1 MSGHPNIDLF
11 ATRLNN
17 RLPLFVS
24 PIPDSK
30 ALAID
35 AMSMNWDG
43 IHAYAFPPF
52 HIIPAILTKIRMHRC
67 KIVLIAPLWP
77 QRTWFPELLH
87 LSIAAPIFLP
97 VIPGFLT
104 QKTGTGNSVLVHQ
117 NPQSLSLL
125 AWILSN
131 DQSQIKNF
139 SRDIAEHVSKARRP
153 SSRKVYE
160 AKWGIFSSW
169 CRTRK
174 ITPSKASVSNV
185 ADFLLYLFEVKKCQ
199 ASTIKCYRSMISNTL
214 KFRSGINVG
223 SDPIISELMKAFE
236 LQRPVQ
242 RSLLPKWD
250 LGCVLVSLCKE
261 PYEPLHKTS
270 LLNLTRKTVFLLA
283 LATASRVSEIHAFSV
298 DSEHLRFNK
307 PDGSVSLRTQTGFL
321 AKNQLPSRCP
331 DDILIPNLAKTLKRK
346 DFNRLL
352 CPVRA
357 LKCYVKQTKTIRK
370 GRNRLF
376 LPVQGNHDI
385 NKGSVSGWISSVIRL
400 AYKDLSKKKLALLN
414 IRAHEVRALATS
426 WSYFSK
432 TL

>member
-1 MSGHPNIDLF
+1 
-11 ATRLNN
+11 
-17 RLPLFVS
+17 
-24 PIPDSK
+24 
-30 ALAID
+30 
-35 AMSMNWDG
+35 
-43 IHAYAFPPF
+43 
-52 HIIPAILTKIRMHRC
+52 
-67 KIVLIAPLWP
+67 
-77 QRTWFPELLH
+77 
-87 LSIAAPIFLP
+87 
-97 VIPGFLT
+97 
-104 QKTGTGNSVLVHQ
+104 
-117 NPQSLSLL
+117 
-125 AWILSN
+125 
-131 DQSQIKNF
+131 
-139 SRDIAEHVSKARRP
+139 
-153 SSRKVYE
+153 
-160 AKWGIFSSW
+160 
-169 CRTRK
+169 
-174 ITPSKASVSNV
+174 
-185 ADFLLYLFEVKKCQ
+185 
-199 ASTIKCYRSMISNTL
+199 MISNTL

-385 NKGSVSGWISSVIRL
+385 NKGSVSGWISSVI
-400 AYKDLSKKKLALLN
+400 
-414 IRAHEVRALATS
+414 
-426 WSYFSK
+426 
-432 TL
+432 